1 MWMAVA
7 AADQIKR
14 VQHSSFFGG
23 EIKTFGAHHVCDA
36 LLDEASHLF
45 AGDFNKLTQ
54 VVQAWVGGWFIEG
67 EDWCI
72 FGATR

>member
-1 MWMAVA
+1 MAGG
-7 AADQIKR
+7 AADKSKR
-14 VQHSSFFGG
+14 VQRSICLGG
-23 EIKTFGAHHVCDA
+23 EIKTFGAHHVWDA
-36 LLDEASHLF
+36 RWDEARHLL